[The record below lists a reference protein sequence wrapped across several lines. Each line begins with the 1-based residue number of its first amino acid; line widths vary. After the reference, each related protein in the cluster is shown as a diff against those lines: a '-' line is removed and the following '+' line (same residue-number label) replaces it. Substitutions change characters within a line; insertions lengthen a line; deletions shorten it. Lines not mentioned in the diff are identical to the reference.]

1 MIEVNQYMQEI
12 TASELKAAK
21 CGRWRGVVLRFVDG
35 EVHHFVCMNTMVFP
49 VMVERLRDRAFRGKG
64 SGSPNRW

>member
-1 MIEVNQYMQEI
+1 VKVE
-12 TASELKAAK
+12 
-21 CGRWRGVVLRFVDG
+21 GVVLQFVDG

-64 SGSPNRW
+64 SDSPNRTW